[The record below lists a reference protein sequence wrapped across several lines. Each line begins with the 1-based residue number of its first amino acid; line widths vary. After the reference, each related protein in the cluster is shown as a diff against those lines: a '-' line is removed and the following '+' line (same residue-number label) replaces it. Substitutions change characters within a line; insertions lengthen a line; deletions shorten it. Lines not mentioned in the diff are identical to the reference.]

1 MASDGTSYGGPM
13 GTDGRG
19 SLEDDCDKRPPGFKN
34 ERLLGDYRKPME
46 ENNINETFGTDS

>member
-1 MASDGTSYGGPM
+1 M

-19 SLEDDCDKRPPGFKN
+19 SLEDVCDKRPPGFKN
-34 ERLLGDYRKPME
+34 ERLLGAYRKPME